1 MTTRNARGRTV
12 AIVQARATSRRLPGK
27 VLLPV
32 EGKPM
37 LVRQLERVCR
47 AESLDEVV
55 VATSTDSTD
64 DDIEAV
70 ADALGIR
77 VVRGPLDDVLARY
90 VLAADI
96 SDAEVAVRITADCPL
111 ISPSVMDQVVGT
123 FHAAEFDYVSN
134 TLTPTYPDGLDV
146 EVTTAQVL
154 WRVSELSDDEAEREH
169 VTLGIYRRPEEFA
182 LGNFVDPSGFDHSS
196 LRWTVDEAEDLEFVR
211 SIYAHLYPVNPAF
224 DYRDVLDLLK
234 ANPQLHRT
242 VQDTPRN
249 AALDGLDTGA
259 IERNNR
265 AETT

>member
-1 MTTRNARGRTV
+1 MSTRNARGRTV
-12 AIVQARATSRRLPGK
+12 AIVQARTTSRRLPGK

-37 LVRQLERVCR
+37 LIRQLERVCR

-64 DDIEAV
+64 DDIGEV
-70 ADALGIR
+70 ADAQGIR

-90 VLAADI
+90 VLAADMT
-96 SDAEVAVRITADCPL
+96 DAEVAVRITADCPL
-111 ISPSVMDQVVGT
+111 ISPSVIDQVVGT
-123 FHAAEFDYVSN
+123 FHASEFDYVSN

-146 EVTTAQVL
+146 EVTTARAFR
-154 WRVSELSDDEAEREH
+154 RVSQLSGDEAEREH

-182 LGNFVDPSGFDHSS
+182 LGNVVDPSGFDHST
-196 LRWTVDEAEDLEFVR
+196 LRWTVDEPEDLNFAR
-211 SIYAHLYPVNPAF
+211 SIYAHLFPSNPAF

-242 VQDTPRN
+242 VQDASRN
-249 AALDGLDTGA
+249 AALEGLNTGA
-259 IERNNR
+259 MKRHNR

>member
-1 MTTRNARGRTV
+1 MTTKNVRGRTV
-12 AIVQARATSRRLPGK
+12 AIVQARTTSSRLPGK

-32 EGKPM
+32 KGKPM

-90 VLAADI
+90 VLAADVT
-96 SDAEVAVRITADCPL
+96 DAEVTVRITADCPL
-111 ISPSVMDQVVGT
+111 ISPYVIDQVVGT
-123 FHAAEFDYVSN
+123 FHFSDFDYVSN

-154 WRVSELSDDEAEREH
+154 RRVSQLSDDKAEREH
-169 VTLGIYRRPEEFA
+169 VTLGVYRRPEEFA
-182 LGNFVDPSGFDHSS
+182 LGNFVDPSGFDRST

-211 SIYAHLYPVNPAF
+211 TIYAHLYPVNPAF

-234 ANPQLHRT
+234 ENPPLHRT
-242 VQDTPRN
+242 VQDAPRN
-249 AALDGLDTGA
+249 AALEGLNTGA
-259 IERNNR
+259 MEHHNR